1 MFYFLNDKLMITV
14 IRMLPSNIKEKRTTN
29 GIAFNNLNPKDL
41 SKIHVLMESSSIYFG
56 NETMLSGGSGFITFS
71 YMISPG
77 NTFRARLKFTHSIP
91 FVNFISGNLA

>member
-1 MFYFLNDKLMITV
+1 MITV

-56 NETMLSGGSGFITFS
+56 NETMLSGGSSFITFS
-71 YMISPG
+71 YMIFPG
-77 NTFRARLKFTHSIP
+77 NIFERDLNSPTASPSLILSVVT
-91 FVNFISGNLA
+91 